1 MKCFLPGPSLIF
13 LQIELELRPSP
24 WSPSKTGGNSL
35 KSLMKGMGGWEG
47 RYSACF
53 CFLISFARSLRNE
66 QALMGEISH
75 HLGSMGGLPPSWIAE
90 SGFQSG
96 FVQGEGRD
104 SWLDICRHHSTWG
117 LNMLSS
123 YRLWSDQIPPI
134 VSWSFNKYLLSISSV
149 AGLCASAKDS
159 HMKTLSL
166 PWKTSQSSIRVKQG
180 NKPQYS
186 VYALMEACARDSRI
200 TGMMV
205 GFPGDDDF
213 DLCFEGRGRVEAGK
227 AGRVT
232 LD

>member
-1 MKCFLPGPSLIF
+1 MAVLCHIACSLLYYITTFLSICSTDSRLMKCFLPGPSLIF

-104 SWLDICRHHSTWG
+104 S
-117 LNMLSS
+117 
-123 YRLWSDQIPPI
+123 
-134 VSWSFNKYLLSISSV
+134 
-149 AGLCASAKDS
+149 
-159 HMKTLSL
+159 
-166 PWKTSQSSIRVKQG
+166 
-180 NKPQYS
+180 
-186 VYALMEACARDSRI
+186 
-200 TGMMV
+200 
-205 GFPGDDDF
+205 
-213 DLCFEGRGRVEAGK
+213 
-227 AGRVT
+227 
-232 LD
+232 